1 VAARPLAKVASGGEH
16 LAGTSLAHAEALLQ
30 KRPEPAPAPSKRRT
44 RA

>member
-1 VAARPLAKVASGGEH
+1 MLGGEH

-30 KRPEPAPAPSKRRT
+30 KRPAPTAAAKRRT